1 MLSVHTV
8 CAVQRVVPQCSTI
21 IGMQHNDFLPRR
33 VLAIGAHP
41 DDIDYGYAGSIAKWA
56 QTGTEVSYLI
66 LTDGSKG
73 TTDRTITPR
82 KLSAIRRREQ
92 EAAAKQLGASDVFFL
107 DYVDG
112 ELAVT
117 QELKRDIVRYIRRV
131 KPDTVLVFDPTVI
144 YAPERGFINHP
155 DHRAAG
161 QATLDAVF
169 PLARDHLAFPEFLQD
184 GLEPHK
190 VSTLLLMNFERQNFV
205 VDITETLGQK
215 ISALALHASQISDL
229 EMERVRV
236 TQWAEAAGKPAG
248 YRYAEAFMRI
258 DID

>member
-1 MLSVHTV
+1 
-8 CAVQRVVPQCSTI
+8 
-21 IGMQHNDFLPRR
+21 MQHTDFLPRR
-33 VLAIGAHP
+33 VLAVGAHP
-41 DDIDYGYAGSIAKWA
+41 DDIDYGYAGSIAKWTQA
-56 QTGTEVSYLI
+56 GTEVYYLI

-73 TTDRTITPR
+73 TDDRSITPR

-92 EAAAKQLGASDVFFL
+92 EVAAKHLGAKEVFFL

-131 KPDTVLVFDPTVI
+131 KPDTVLVFDPTVV
-144 YAPERGFINHP
+144 YAADRGFINHP

-169 PLARDHLAFPEFLQD
+169 PLARDHLAFPELLQD

-190 VSTLLLMNFERQNFV
+190 VATLLLMNFERQNFV
-205 VDITETLGQK
+205 VDITGTLAQK
-215 ISALALHASQISDL
+215 VSALALHASQISD
-229 EMERVRV
+229 MEAERAKV
-236 TQWAEAAGKPAG
+236 TEWAEAAGKAAG

>member
-1 MLSVHTV
+1 MLRYNS
-8 CAVQRVVPQCSTI
+8 
-21 IGMQHNDFLPRR
+21 GMQHDDFLPRR
-33 VLAIGAHP
+33 ILAVGAHP

-56 QTGTEVSYLI
+56 QAGTEVYYLI

-73 TTDRTITPR
+73 TADRSITPR
-82 KLSAIRRREQ
+82 KLSAIRRHEQ
-92 EAAAKQLGASDVFFL
+92 EVAAKHLGASKVFFL

-112 ELAVT
+112 ELVVT
-117 QELKRDIVRYIRRV
+117 LDLKRDIVRHIRRV

-169 PLARDHLAFPEFLQD
+169 PLARDHLAFPELLRD

-190 VSTLLLMNFERQNFV
+190 VRTLLLMNFERQNFT

-215 ISALALHASQISDL
+215 ISALALHASQIGDL
-229 EMERVRV
+229 EMERQRV
-236 TQWAEAAGKPAG
+236 TRWAEAAGQAAG